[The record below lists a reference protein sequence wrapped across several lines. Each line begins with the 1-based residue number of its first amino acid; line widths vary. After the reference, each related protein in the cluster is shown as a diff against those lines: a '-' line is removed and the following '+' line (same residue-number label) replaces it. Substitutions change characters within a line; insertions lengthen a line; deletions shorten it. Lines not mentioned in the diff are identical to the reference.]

1 VWAKRLGVGIGF
13 GCIFVIHGDILEDLD
28 HGEGE
33 IKGNEQKA
41 PIEQREMHRVLYQ
54 NEP

>member
-13 GCIFVIHGDILEDLD
+13 GRIFVIQGDILEDLA

-41 PIEQREMHRVLYQ
+41 LIEQREMHRVLY
-54 NEP
+54 